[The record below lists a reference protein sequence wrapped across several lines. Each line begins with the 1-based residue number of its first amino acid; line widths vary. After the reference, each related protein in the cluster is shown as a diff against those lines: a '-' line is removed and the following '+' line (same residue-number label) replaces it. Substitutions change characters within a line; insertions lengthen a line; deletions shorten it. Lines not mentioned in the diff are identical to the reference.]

1 MKFRVQVKSPT
12 GLIITDEQE
21 IDGADVSEVIEGY
34 MAEDMQQIEMQML
47 VTCTDDED

>member
-12 GLIITDEQE
+12 GLIIADEQE
-21 IDGADVSEVIEGY
+21 IEGADVAEVIEGY
-34 MAEDMQQIEMQML
+34 LAEDMQQIEMQML